1 MTITVHVPIRVDL
14 ARIRS
19 VQPLAEG
26 GARVVFF
33 DSAGHY
39 VAGTVNL
46 QRGPSARP
54 HRPRGERPCRRRRV
68 GRGQRAGM
76 RKALRHPLQFGDLEQ
91 IAAVK
96 KLPREGALSAFTF
109 GYTILRHG
117 TIRVVGMDEAEAR
130 AAARE
135 ELDADADLDDAD
147 PQVEP
152 ATADD
157 EDGDI
162 DMSRAV

>member
-1 MTITVHVPIRVDL
+1 
-14 ARIRS
+14 
-19 VQPLAEG
+19 
-26 GARVVFF
+26 
-33 DSAGHY
+33 
-39 VAGTVNL
+39 
-46 QRGPSARP
+46 
-54 HRPRGERPCRRRRV
+54 
-68 GRGQRAGM
+68 M

-109 GYTILRHG
+109 GYSVLRYG
-117 TIRVVGMDEAEAR
+117 TIRVVGMDED
-130 AAARE
+130 AARVRRARGTGRGRRPRRRRPA
-135 ELDADADLDDAD
+135 L
-147 PQVEP
+147 VEP